1 MSWRNRNRDSFS
13 DGGHWSRSGR
23 DTFRPR
29 SRREAADL
37 VSYDQA
43 PRKAGA
49 LTRIT
54 DKIRGRR

>member
-1 MSWRNRNRDSFS
+1 MKRRDRDSFS
-13 DGGHWSRSGR
+13 NGGYWSRSGR
-23 DTFRPR
+23 DDFRPR